1 MDKLFASEDKSMLTI
16 FYGKDS
22 TDEERAAITAFL
34 EEKHSSV
41 EFYFIEGNQEIAA
54 YIFVAE

>member
-1 MDKLFASEDKSMLTI
+1 MLTI

-22 TDEERAAITAFL
+22 DGDERTALCAHL
-34 EEKHSSV
+34 EKNFPSV
-41 EFYFIEGNQEIAA
+41 ECYFIEGNQEIAA